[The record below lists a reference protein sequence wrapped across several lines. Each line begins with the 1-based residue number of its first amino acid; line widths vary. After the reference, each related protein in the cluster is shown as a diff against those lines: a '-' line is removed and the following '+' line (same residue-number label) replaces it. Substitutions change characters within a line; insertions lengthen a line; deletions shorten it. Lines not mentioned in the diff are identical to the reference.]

1 MIDTCVC
8 CGSYVPEG
16 RQVCKKCEYAQ
27 EEITNNLNAAWPTHK
42 HTWRPVEGT
51 ELAMAKKIVTIIV
64 WTPVLIAVCI
74 GAIIITPMKCLFEL
88 MTAGESG
95 RWDS

>member
-51 ELAMAKKIVTIIV
+51 DCVVCTICNLKALRTTLKHKERV
-64 WTPVLIAVCI
+64 SN
-74 GAIIITPMKCLFEL
+74 G
-88 MTAGESG
+88 
-95 RWDS
+95 